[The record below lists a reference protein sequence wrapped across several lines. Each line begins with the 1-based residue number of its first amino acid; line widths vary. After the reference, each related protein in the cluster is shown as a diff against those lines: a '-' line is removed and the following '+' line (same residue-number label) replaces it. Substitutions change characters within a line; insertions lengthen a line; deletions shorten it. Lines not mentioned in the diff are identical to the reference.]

1 MATILSTFTE
11 VLLADTRTR
20 AGTVLLPP
28 LSQIP
33 YRMLSFKDVYGTFS
47 NSTLTLSTNSGNTFE
62 DSTTTVVL
70 SNAYSFYNL
79 YAASTKWVLMDGTQT
94 LVQTISTLNV
104 NSLNI
109 GTGVGW
115 IQLGPIQTVAVSST
129 QIFTDS
135 LYANNISSFGLSTG
149 QLSVSS
155 INGNQPVY
163 VSTLVSTTIGLTTF
177 ISTFIDVREL
187 ASTVTNL
194 ISTTFLQ
201 NALASTV
208 ANLGQA
214 GYVSSASLL
223 GLVSTPNLL
232 NLLST
237 GNLGGLV
244 STPNLL
250 NLVSTSYLQ
259 TQLVSTIAGL
269 NSVAVTQVLAGTNI
283 TISPPTGIGAVT
295 INASGGAPVNW
306 SLYPAISSIALFST
320 NPRII
325 NPIPDV
331 QCVIQSGNLYIQ
343 DEFNTPGNINVGNIN
358 FFTSTSTESYS
369 IANNSFLTGNVSS
382 LGLLQFDGVGL
393 KTGSLYLSS
402 LYLGNLGGSIV
413 GQLTTDSTASDV
425 YWNGTSLTAGG
436 GGGITTGN
444 LVSTTSGLQTNFLG
458 KQGYFSTLFLNM
470 LPSSAPFWDSNFPI
484 GGSDPEPNPL
494 ALDIFGS
501 TRILKNLYIGST
513 TTIVGTSGIY
523 AQTVSTNTTTAKRMN
538 FSSLFVNNAPILV
551 DSNGNFIATTQVF

>member
-20 AGTVLLPP
+20 AGTVVLPP

-62 DSTTTVVL
+62 DSTTSIVL

-115 IQLGPIQTVAVSST
+115 IQLGPIQTVALSTT
-129 QIFTDS
+129 QIFTNGMF
-135 LYANNISSFGLSTG
+135 ANNISSFGISTAT
-149 QLSVSS
+149 LFVSS
-155 INGNQPVY
+155 INGNQPIY
-163 VSTLVSTTIGLTTF
+163 TSSLVSTTLGLTTF
-177 ISTFIDVREL
+177 ISSFIDVREL

-214 GYVSSASLL
+214 GYVSSANLL
-223 GLVSTPNLL
+223 NLVSTPNLL

-250 NLVSTSYLQ
+250 DLVSTSYFQ
-259 TQLVSTIAGL
+259 SQLVSTIAGL
-269 NSVAVTQVLAGTNI
+269 SNVAVTEIVAGSNI
-283 TISPPTGIGAVT
+283 TISPIPGIGSVT
-295 INASGGAPVNW
+295 IHASGGAPSNW
-306 SLYPAISSIALFST
+306 SEYPAISSIELYAP

-325 NPIPDV
+325 NPSPDIPSV
-331 QCVIQSGNLYIQ
+331 FQTGILILQ
-343 DEFNTPGNINVGNIN
+343 DEFNTPGNMTAGTVS
-358 FFTSTSTESYS
+358 FATSTFSEIYT
-369 IANNSFLTGNVSS
+369 IVNDSFLTGTISS
-382 LGLLQFDGVGL
+382 LGLAYFDGTTL
-393 KTGSLYLSS
+393 NSGSFYLSS
-402 LYLGNLGGSIV
+402 LYLGNFGGTV
-413 GQLTTDSTASDV
+413 AGQLTTDDTATNL
-425 YWNGTSLTAGG
+425 YWNGN
-436 GGGITTGN
+436 GISGINAQTLSTVN
-444 LVSTTSGLQTNFLG
+444 LYSAT
-458 KQGYFSTLFLNM
+458 LNM
-470 LPSSAPFWDSNFPI
+470 S
-484 GGSDPEPNPL
+484 
-494 ALDIFGS
+494 
-501 TRILKNLYIGST
+501 
-513 TTIVGTSGIY
+513 V
-523 AQTVSTNTTTAKRMN
+523 V
-538 FSSLFVNNAPILV
+538 
-551 DSNGNFIATTQVF
+551 FI